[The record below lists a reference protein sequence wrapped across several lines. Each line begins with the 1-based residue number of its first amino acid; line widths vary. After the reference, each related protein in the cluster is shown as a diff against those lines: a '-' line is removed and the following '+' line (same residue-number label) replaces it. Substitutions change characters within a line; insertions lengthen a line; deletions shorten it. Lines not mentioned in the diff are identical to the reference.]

1 MRKNSI
7 EFKTGFTSE
16 AGTYRTN
23 KDFFAYAELDDYAC
37 YIAADGLDSDEEVK
51 SAELAVNCFFE
62 YFMENPTMSRRKIK
76 NYIMHVHKKLIANS
90 TSVRLK
96 SSIVIM
102 VTDYTSIIW
111 VVSGNAR
118 LYHFRKGGF
127 SFRSKDQS
135 VAQMMLD
142 AGKISEEECNIHDE
156 RNNLTNFIGNAKGF
170 TPFISKKFKLN
181 DGDSVVMATS
191 GFWENTDTLDL
202 VEALKEGTE
211 PSEIICGLEDL
222 FLSRQS
228 KVIENYTVAV
238 ILMNKVFKEGPK
250 QDKRIKLIKKIAMF
264 LIPILI
270 VASIGLIVR
279 NVKKKNLEKDA
290 FQYEQDGDKNLKDK
304 LYDKAEEAYAN
315 AVKAVKAINDKES
328 LERVERKHSILNKIL
343 EGDGQYD
350 KQDFKN
356 ANISYTDAMGNLKFF
371 SQYDNNAFSKEE
383 MYNTLD
389 KKIKNTKNCLNVID
403 LFSKGNKL
411 LDEGK
416 FAEAKKAFED
426 AKKLANEIYYTEM
439 AEKSDKKLE
448 EANEKLKEAKAAGDK
463 KKEAAELSEKLCKAI
478 EDECKDVEDM
488 VKEGQNLEKKKEYDK
503 AITTYEDAI
512 DKYKEILE
520 MPNVEEYKPVK
531 EDKKVTDLM
540 KTKNIE
546 KKIKELKFKNIDLE
560 KMKKEEEAKVA
571 GKV

>member
-37 YIAADGLDSDEEVK
+37 YIAADGLDSDDEVK
-51 SAELAVNCFFE
+51 SAELAANCFFE
-62 YFMENPTMSRRKIK
+62 HFMENPTMSRRKIK

-142 AGKISEEECNIHDE
+142 AGKISEEECNMHDE

-181 DGDSVVMATS
+181 DGDSVVMSTS
-191 GFWENTDTLDL
+191 GFWENIDTLDL

-228 KVIENYTVAV
+228 KVIENYTLAV

-250 QDKRIKLIKKIAMF
+250 QDKRIKLIKKIAMI
-264 LIPILI
+264 LVPILI

-279 NVKKKNLEKDA
+279 NVKKKNLVKDA

-304 LYDKAEEAYAN
+304 LYDQAEEAYSN
-315 AVKAVKAINDKES
+315 AVKAVKAINEKEA
-328 LERVERKHSILNKIL
+328 LQRVERKHSILKKLL
-343 EGDGQYD
+343 EGDEQYD

-356 ANISYTDAMGNLKFF
+356 ANVSYTDAMGNLKFF

-411 LDEGK
+411 FDGGK

-426 AKKLANEIYYTEM
+426 AKKLANEIYYTDM
-439 AEKSDKKLE
+439 AEKSEKKAG
-448 EANEKLKEAKAAGDK
+448 EADEKLKEIEKDK
-463 KKEAAELSEKLCKAI
+463 GKKNEEEKLLATFTNEVKTKWKDVEELVKDAKGFETKEYEKAIGRYNKAI
-478 EDECKDVEDM
+478 EKCEEIAKLPSSEDYKAIKDKKEVTEMKEIKDAIKKQTEFEDK
-488 VKEGQNLEKKKEYDK
+488 VIDLEKKKE
-503 AITTYEDAI
+503 
-512 DKYKEILE
+512 
-520 MPNVEEYKPVK
+520 
-531 EDKKVTDLM
+531 
-540 KTKNIE
+540 
-546 KKIKELKFKNIDLE
+546 
-560 KMKKEEEAKVA
+560 EEATKKA
-571 GKV
+571 G